1 MKTYIALL
9 RGINVSGQKKIKM
22 ADLKALFENLG
33 FGRVVTYIQS
43 GNVIFGSAAT
53 SNSKLARQIA
63 KAVYDSHGFEVP
75 ILVKTVD
82 EIQSI
87 IANNPLDPS
96 KHERMYFTLLHEA
109 PSEELVSK
117 LTSLSYEQEEFVIG
131 PHCVHFYSP
140 IGYGRAKFN
149 NNFFEK
155 KLKVSATTRNYKTMT
170 KLIGLAHQK

>member
-22 ADLKALFENLG
+22 ADLKVLFEKLG
-33 FGRVVTYIQS
+33 FDGVVTYIQS
-43 GNVIFGSAAT
+43 GNVIFKSANAF
-53 SNSKLARQIA
+53 NSQLAEQIA
-63 KAVYDSHGFEVP
+63 KAVCDDYGFEVP
-75 ILVKTVD
+75 ILVKTVE
-82 EIQSI
+82 EIQFI
-87 IANNPLDPS
+87 ITSNPLDS
-96 KHERMYFTLLHEA
+96 GKHEGMYFTLLHEA

-117 LTSLSYEQEEFVIG
+117 LIPFSNEQEEFVIG
-131 PHCVHFYSP
+131 TYCVYFYSP

-170 KLIGLAHQK
+170 KLIELAN